1 MVRRSAGG
9 VFISYSHRD
18 REIVSAAARLL
29 RSGGATVFQDI
40 ADIKAGTRWKAALF
54 QALDQCERVMVFWS
68 SAAASSEWV
77 EREWRSA
84 QFAPSACLAATY
96 PNVTEPP
103 MLAPAPG

>member
-54 QALDQCERVMVFWS
+54 KHS
-68 SAAASSEWV
+68 ISANA
-77 EREWRSA
+77 
-84 QFAPSACLAATY
+84 
-96 PNVTEPP
+96 
-103 MLAPAPG
+103 